1 MGSRSCLIRLALPLA
16 AIAAILLAGCGGAK
30 TASAPQAPPHLVI
43 AAKVVAH
50 DAPVYLDEIG
60 ACTALATVQIQAQV
74 SGQIIERKFADG
86 ADVKKGDVLF
96 LIDPAP
102 YKAALDEAKGA
113 LAQNHAQLDL
123 DQINLTRAI
132 DLRKK
137 NVNTQQDLDTAKTT
151 VETDQAKIQSAEA
164 SVAAAQVNLNYC
176 TITSPIDGRAGLRQV
191 DTGNIVTAG
200 SGGASG
206 SGSSG
211 STVLLTIQQLDP
223 IYTDF
228 TIAETDLGQVRHYL
242 DTGKIKVETDAPDDT
257 APPRTGDLYF
267 IDNAVAPTAGTV
279 KARAITPNPDRL
291 LWPGEFVHARLILDT
306 IKNAKLI
313 PNDAVQ
319 ISQQG
324 EFVFVVKADSTVEMR
339 TVKVGQRQGSLVVI
353 EDGLNP
359 GEEVV
364 VTGQLA
370 LAPGAHVSV
379 QPAASPAP
387 GGGMSAKG

>member
-1 MGSRSCLIRLALPLA
+1 MGSPACLIRLLALPLA
-16 AIAAILLAGCGGAK
+16 VTAALFTAGCGGSK
-30 TASAPQAPPHLVI
+30 TAAAPKAPPHLVV
-43 AAKVVAH
+43 AAKVIAH

-74 SGQIIERKFADG
+74 SGQIIQRKFADG
-86 ADVKKGDVLF
+86 ADVKAGDVLF

-102 YKAALDEAKGA
+102 YQAALDQAKGA
-113 LAQNHAQLDL
+113 LAQAKAQLDL

-151 VETDQAKIQSAEA
+151 VETDQAKIQSADA
-164 SVAAAQVNLNYC
+164 AVAAAQVNLNYC
-176 TITSPIDGRAGLRQV
+176 TIKSPIDGRAGLRQV

-200 SGGASG
+200 GGG
-206 SGSSG
+206 SG

-228 TIAETDLGQVRHYL
+228 TVAETDLGQVRHYL
-242 DTGKIKVETDAPDDT
+242 DTGKVKVETDSPDDT
-257 APPRTGDLYF
+257 GPPRTGDLYF

-319 ISQQG
+319 LSQQG

-353 EDGLNP
+353 EDGLAP

-370 LAPGAHVSV
+370 LAPGAHVTV

-387 GGGMSAKG
+387 AVSLGAKG

>member
-1 MGSRSCLIRLALPLA
+1 LIRLALPLA